1 MPEQEHKLLRQSEF
15 DKMCKIEQQF
25 YIGCVVPDDFDQYE
39 DIPETLRK
47 IFLYQIF
54 TAAKNNFVEHVR
66 QTDLSKYLSK

>member
-1 MPEQEHKLLRQSEF
+1 MPEQKHKLLRQSEF

-25 YIGCVVPDDFDQYE
+25 YMGCVVPDDFDEYE

-54 TAAKNNFVEHVR
+54 TAAKNNFVELIL
-66 QTDLSKYLSK
+66 QTDFSK